1 MSTYVLPDGK
11 KIKIPTDPTERL
23 QLVTAVKNRYGIDL
37 DDTNVLTQAFE
48 AVKAI
53 PRGAANLALSA
64 PTGLAALVDI
74 GDDGSVLK
82 KLRET
87 KRYLDED
94 SILAGDPLYAD
105 MFSTKLG
112 EGVGSFVPFL
122 GAARVGQILA
132 KGSKAIPKPF
142 LGMDLASRSFQVPAA
157 LSVPVGMSEQAD
169 RIEMS
174 RQLGEDVGGVAE
186 TLATLTGGVIGISEL
201 LPITSFLKKVP
212 KAASRNPE
220 IKEKIIQAIK
230 YFGKGGLQEGTQE
243 VLASLAQDVTAAG
256 FYSDELP
263 IGESMFDEFAIGGI
277 IGGTANVVLKSMIG
291 KKRSVTDS
299 YLKDSEE
306 KFRNLSDKDI
316 EIRKKRYSDAQT
328 QGTLDVVQEQLNTV
342 TPDVPLPIDIGLSP
356 NIEISQDADGKFSLI
371 DMQENKKINTFEN
384 ETQAIVAKDKI
395 VNEYNNNLE
404 NNKIDND
411 LYNLGLINS
420 STGRVIG
427 KTVQNKNVTEVPLQ
441 VLMNYEKSISTAR
454 QKQADEQTKIEEK
467 LANNN
472 EEQSKIEKQI
482 ADNNKEIQIINA
494 EGQGFTMQ
502 SSTAQSTAVVPFRK
516 RKQNGKFRTIPEIQK
531 ENQRLIKKINKLDPL
546 ISKRANLD
554 KAESVLKKKGLP
566 LKETYTLEE
575 AKQALSPQDFNQ
587 LLTER
592 ADVVFRA
599 SDKKGEPSITAGKSK
614 PNTSNQYIKEVAAT
628 KNIELNFN
636 DPAVK
641 YAAKQW
647 TGIENIANTK
657 VEGARRLF
665 LARLHA
671 LPTFSKALPFPDFRT
686 RTHTAEETAE
696 FIAKARD
703 QLSTFD
709 LKSLQAM
716 NKDQQFLDDLVYS
729 GRAERVE
736 GTKNYRL
743 VNNADF
749 EIARRSEGFNETP
762 TEYRTRLE
770 AEAKLDPKVIDEM
783 VQEEEVKQAK
793 FLPPKE
799 IEQQQINYAEAIEE
813 GKTNKF
819 AKEARKILNKTGL
832 KETGI
837 VISNDILSPTG
848 LVEVD
853 GKFAFNPEITRQ
865 YNVEGEYDRNN
876 DVIFLSLNAVNPDG
890 NASDQEIQNAL
901 NKIIDHEMI
910 HALRAKDVITEKE
923 YKYLR
928 TEVKRRKVPV
938 SFDSTSKGETFYER
952 SKRINTQFEQAKY
965 NVNEFK
971 KEELYVEEAIAE
983 LYRAR
988 NIKPDVPPK
997 AETIFQK
1004 VIQFFKSMGQAFRN
1018 SGYQKASDVFA
1029 DIESGKVGS
1038 RTRGQVRTL
1047 RDIDQTLSGLGGY
1060 NPYQTA
1066 PAFSRTRTPTQSA
1079 ADQYNI
1085 TKLEENAL
1093 YTGKPL
1099 DVSATKDRLNKY
1111 TDEQLFEIG
1120 ADAQRGSI
1128 EGMFSNYDKAVG
1140 YLSTS
1145 MSIGDLYGASMGFG
1159 TNGNIMA
1166 IKPIARLAEKLR
1178 KPSVTDTYNHP
1189 PDIEIY
1195 KRKFSEMTAEQKA
1208 VASRYAEASKKL
1220 PTFNEVQW
1228 MARQFNIA
1236 LGELNLPL
1244 LTRVSDYFQDASL
1257 PNNIKNVIDKS
1268 TKIDPYY
1275 IEIPDIEYFD
1285 NIVKKLYKNS
1295 ASGNFLP
1302 DKNVPLFSV
1311 KNTAKRFDTGEN
1323 DRFGNPMFSYEY
1335 RGYQIQKVE
1344 IEQNNY
1350 PKPNTY
1356 YEAWNV
1362 TDSEGYTTDTENTLK
1377 EAKRRVNQYSDGY
1390 ESIDDVP
1397 LFSRSRNPNQERIDS
1412 LNQVLAG
1419 IQGQLR
1425 ESTSPKTVTR
1435 LRARERK
1442 LKDEIEMLEGLPD
1455 DDAPLFSR
1463 TGRKHGVDRAY
1474 TIESEGEIT
1483 GKPSVVKVMTD
1494 NNADEVIE
1502 NLQGLLDRHPSALD
1516 SEEAWLAFERDLVGD
1531 NETFIPP
1538 SNLIAL
1544 VNNLDSWKNLHTN
1557 KLNKKQLQNVDLG
1570 FRAVEEMRKIYADG
1584 TATPETTAKLM
1595 AWGMLSRKATASN
1608 QESAFIDA
1616 ANDPKLNEFIARAL
1630 EKEFTDVDVKEY
1642 LEWSGSVMPE
1652 GSFGKSVTNNLH
1664 DFGKLFLKKTS
1675 KKQANGISKLE
1686 AIHNLFAN
1694 QDLSSVEIRREYYK
1708 IVQNSGINNKV
1719 LSFNLLM
1726 SGRNDVVVLDRI
1738 QINNM
1743 WDAKNKYQKNIYGD
1757 VNNQLN
1763 NIHGLARYEIMEKAL
1778 LNKIDSL
1785 YEAIGRPQDSSVG
1798 RYHWESW
1805 VRSSNQE
1812 VEHPS
1817 VQGIYK
1823 EALEGMDS
1831 KPYADLGVPE
1841 GRYNFYNYGATYVR
1855 GADGNAY
1862 VNYPKSNGDMAKF
1875 SLEQYNEFINLV
1887 KKPSTGVVPKGFLVS
1902 KIKEGFPWYEIEGVN
1917 REKLDQIIESYAK
1930 RTTSTRKVLQ
1940 DNGENIQSDV
1950 TRRRESP
1957 ETRRRRE
1964 QLKEIT
1970 DEVAP
1975 QPTELDVPLFSRKNR
1990 DSSQGNTSEAIARR
2004 RAVES
2009 VVETVKR
2016 TPKGNIP
2023 HYNANASDVALEAA
2037 YNFNNDPTA
2046 PTPEIPKFSINTAVP
2061 DYLEKDMDRV
2071 GRSTTKKT
2079 QFESI
2084 MDVIQNPV
2092 ESIRYMFKEFRTNFI
2107 DKLSAVDKKLLEAQE
2122 PEWYLQQGRIN
2133 PKTKKAWTE
2142 QEAEEQ
2148 SRAFRLLDNNILT
2161 RSMAFLRLA
2170 DRSRGVFQGM
2180 LTMGF
2185 VTDRVVDKNAEDGTS
2200 ESIAVIEGLRLVD
2213 ENNKETGQVGGFI
2226 QFMSSLY
2233 QRTDFDMV
2241 SIFGYY
2247 GKIKRPEMID
2257 VKTGQAKASPITDAD
2272 RANAARI
2279 EKDFPEV
2286 VAAYNNYQNWNN
2298 KLIEFAKRKGI
2309 LTEEQAAEW
2318 IANSHYYPYYRDMA
2332 MSEEELESAGIVAP
2346 TISGGALPQN
2356 PLDIELK
2363 GSETPITV
2371 DPIEAISR
2379 NSLSILTA
2387 ALKNDGTVKLLKD
2400 LETMGLADNMGT
2412 TRNRKFDN
2420 DGNLI
2425 NDALYVHAYEN
2436 GEKYFYIVKDI
2447 EIFEAL
2453 SSVGGS
2459 STSTLTKWV
2468 GMPATL
2474 LRDTVTRD
2482 PGFIVVNILR
2492 DTLSAAVT
2500 SGAMYGKAMGGID
2513 EGYLP
2518 VIDSFK
2524 NMFGDISDLEK
2535 FGIVGGYDFSND
2547 EGSVKQFVERTMRRQ
2562 GLTKKGA
2569 MKPQDAFFK
2578 LWDGLGELT
2587 TKSDGATRKAVYDSV
2602 YKHMIKKGAT
2612 EGQAQ
2617 SEAAYQALEVIN
2629 FGRRG
2634 LSPIFKTITAGIPF
2648 LNARIQG
2655 LDVLYRSFVGGQYS
2669 AIDKIEGDETRADLK
2684 GRIIRGAILR
2694 GMTLALIT
2702 GLYYM
2707 MVSDTDEYKGARR
2720 EVRDDYWIIPTGTD
2734 FPIRIPIP
2742 FEVGAI
2748 FKVLPERLIDMAM
2761 GDDAFTKKAVGEA
2774 KTSLGR
2780 QLETSLNLPFTQ
2792 PAFGFQIL
2800 KPFMEVL
2807 FNRNSFTD
2815 SEIIPYY
2822 QQKLDPRAQSTAR
2835 TNELARLV
2843 GETFNISP
2851 MKIDY
2856 VMRGYAGTLGGYL
2869 LSMADTGTRMITG
2882 TPILPNNVELSRLPL
2897 MRRLT
2902 FDSKKA
2908 GGLQQQ
2914 FYELRGEV
2922 DSVVQTINKLNTD
2935 GRADEAVAYRSNM
2948 QGVLNVKGQI
2958 RSMERYLSAWRTR
2971 RNKLL
2976 QRDDISITVRSDM
2989 LRDMEIERDRRLAMI
3004 PELRK
3009 QANIPITSFGL

>member
-11 KIKIPTDPTERL
+11 KINIPSDPTERL

-37 DDTNVLTQAFE
+37 DDTSALTQAGEFF
-48 AVKAI
+48 KAI
-53 PRGAANLALSA
+53 PRGAVNLALSV
-64 PTGLAALVDI
+64 PTGLAALADI

-82 KLRET
+82 GLRET

-122 GAARVGQILA
+122 GAAKVGQILA

-142 LGMDLASRSFQVPAA
+142 LGMDLASPSFQVPAA

-243 VLASLAQDVTAAG
+243 ILASLAQDVTAAG

-328 QGTLDVVQEQLNTV
+328 QGTLDVVQEQLDTV

-502 SSTAQSTAVVPFRK
+502 SSTAQGTAVVPFRK

-546 ISKRANLD
+546 ISKRTNLD

-566 LKETYTLEE
+566 LKESYTLEE
-575 AKQALSPQDFNQ
+575 AKQVLSPQDFNQ

-770 AEAKLDPKVIDEM
+770 AEAKLDPEVIDEM

-853 GKFAFNPEITRQ
+853 GKFSFDPKETRQ

-923 YKYLR
+923 YNYLR
-928 TEVKRRKVPV
+928 KEVKRRKVPV
-938 SFDSTSKGETFYER
+938 SFDSTSKGETFYKR
-952 SKRINTQFEQAKY
+952 SKRINTQFEQKKY
-965 NVNEFK
+965 KANEFK

-988 NIKPDVPPK
+988 NIKPDIPPK

-1018 SGYQKASDVFA
+1018 SGYQKASDLFA

-1047 RDIDQTLSGLGGY
+1047 RDIDRTESGLGGY

-1066 PAFSRTRTPTQSA
+1066 PAFSIKTKPDERLYWTP
-1079 ADQYNI
+1079 
-1085 TKLEENAL
+1085 LETEAGSKGNL
-1093 YTGKPL
+1093 YGL
-1099 DVSATKDRLNKY
+1099 
-1111 TDEQLFEIG
+1111 
-1120 ADAQRGSI
+1120 
-1128 EGMFSNYDKAVG
+1128 G
-1140 YLSTS
+1140 YLNQAPKAIKEISDFKIVKDDYLEGNLNVGKILGVDVELFRDPGGFEGENYS
-1145 MSIGDLYGASMGFG
+1145 MIIIDSRYIGDESVGLYANNLEQAKQEAVDQIERLHDERVLTDITEKVLYEAGDGALVS
-1159 TNGNIMA
+1159 
-1166 IKPIARLAEKLR
+1166 EK
-1178 KPSVTDTYNHP
+1178 
-1189 PDIEIY
+1189 
-1195 KRKFSEMTAEQKA
+1195 QKDSA
-1208 VASRYAEASKKL
+1208 VRFL
-1220 PTFNEVQW
+1220 NMQVD
-1228 MARQFNIA
+1228 R
-1236 LGELNLPL
+1236 GE
-1244 LTRVSDYFQDASL
+1244 
-1257 PNNIKNVIDKS
+1257 
-1268 TKIDPYY
+1268 IDPKEFPA
-1275 IEIPDIEYFD
+1275 IF
-1285 NIVKKLYKNS
+1285 K
-1295 ASGNFLP
+1295 
-1302 DKNVPLFSV
+1302 
-1311 KNTAKRFDTGEN
+1311 
-1323 DRFGNPMFSYEY
+1323 
-1335 RGYQIQKVE
+1335 
-1344 IEQNNY
+1344 
-1350 PKPNTY
+1350 
-1356 YEAWNV
+1356 
-1362 TDSEGYTTDTENTLK
+1362 SE
-1377 EAKRRVNQYSDGY
+1377 
-1390 ESIDDVP
+1390 DDVP

-1442 LKDEIEMLEGLPD
+1442 LKDEIEMLEALPD
-1455 DDAPLFSR
+1455 DDVPAFSR

-1474 TIESEGEIT
+1474 TIESEGEVT
-1483 GKPSVVKVMTD
+1483 GKPSVVKVITE

-1502 NLQGLLDRHPSALD
+1502 NLQELLDRHPLALD
-1516 SEEAWLAFERDLVGD
+1516 SEEAWLAFERDLLGD

-1538 SNLIAL
+1538 SNLINL
-1544 VNNLDSWKNLHTN
+1544 VNNLDSWVKEHTT
-1557 KLNKKQLQNVDLG
+1557 KLNKKQLQNVSLG
-1570 FRAVEEMRKIYADG
+1570 FRGVEEMRKIYADG
-1584 TATPETTAKLM
+1584 TATPETTAKLI
-1595 AWGMLSRKATASN
+1595 AWGILSRGVSAVN

-1616 ANDPKLNEFIARAL
+1616 ANDPRFNEFIARAL
-1630 EKEFTDVDVKEY
+1630 EKEFTDVDVNEFFQWTKT
-1642 LEWSGSVMPE
+1642 VMPE
-1652 GSFGKSVTNNLH
+1652 GSFGKQATHNLNA
-1664 DFGKLFLKKTS
+1664 FGKQFLQKAS
-1675 KKQANGISKLE
+1675 KKQSNGISKLE

-1708 IVQNSGINNKV
+1708 IVQGSGMNNKV
-1719 LSFNLLM
+1719 LSFALLM

-1743 WDAKNKYQKNIYGD
+1743 WDGKSKYQKNIYDD
-1757 VNNQLN
+1757 VANQLN
-1763 NIHGLARYEIMEKAL
+1763 GIHGLARYEVMEKAL
-1778 LNKIDSL
+1778 LDKIDSL
-1785 YEAIGRPQDSSVG
+1785 YEAIGRPQDSSIG

-1805 VRSSNQE
+1805 VRNSNQE
-1812 VEHPS
+1812 VQHPS
-1817 VQGIYK
+1817 IQGIYK
-1823 EALEGMDS
+1823 EALEGIDS

-1841 GRYNFYNYGATYVR
+1841 GRYDRFHYGATYAR
-1855 GADGNAY
+1855 DANGNPY
-1862 VNYPKSNGDMAKF
+1862 MNYPKLNGDMAKF
-1875 SLEQYNEFINLV
+1875 GLEQYNNFINLV
-1887 KKPSTGVVPKGFLVS
+1887 KKPSTGVVPTGFKVTQ
-1902 KIKEGFPWYEIEGVN
+1902 IKEGFPWYESEGVN
-1917 REKLDQIIESYAK
+1917 RERLDQVIEAYAK
-1930 RTTSTRKVLQ
+1930 GTTSTTKVLQ

-2004 RAVES
+2004 RAVEN

-2016 TPKGNIP
+2016 TPRGDIP

-2046 PTPEIPKFSINTAVP
+2046 PTPEIPKFSVGTVP
-2061 DYLEKDMDRV
+2061 DYLKETADRV
-2071 GRSTTKKT
+2071 GISQPKKT

-2092 ESIRYMFKEFRTNFI
+2092 ESIRYMFKNVRSNII
-2107 DKLSAVDKKLLEAQE
+2107 DGLSAVDKILLDGQDK
-2122 PEWYLQQGRIN
+2122 EWYLSRGF
-2133 PKTKKAWTE
+2133 TE
-2142 QEAEEQ
+2142 QEAEEK
-2148 SRAFRLLDNNILT
+2148 SRAFRLADNNILT
-2161 RSMAFLRLA
+2161 RTIANLRLA
-2170 DRSRGVFQGM
+2170 DKTRGLFQHMITQGNI
-2180 LTMGF
+2180 
-2185 VTDRVVDKNAEDGTS
+2185 TDQVIDENS
-2200 ESIAVIEGLRLVD
+2200 ETGYSDSIAVVEDMELVD
-2213 ENNKETGQVGGFI
+2213 ENNKLTGKFGGLM
-2226 QFMSSLY
+2226 QFFAPLY
-2233 QRTDFDMV
+2233 QSNSGNDLV
-2241 SIFGYY
+2241 SIFGIYA
-2247 GKIKRPEMID
+2247 KIKRPEQKNE
-2257 VKTGQAKASPITDAD
+2257 KTGEIKKSPVIEKD
-2272 RANAARI
+2272 REQISQI

-2286 VAAYNNYQNWNN
+2286 VAAYNNYQKWNN
-2298 KLIEFAKRKGI
+2298 KIIEFAVKKGI
-2309 LTEEQAAEW
+2309 LNKEQADEW
-2318 IANSHYYPYYRDMA
+2318 KAHSSYYPYYRDMA
-2332 MSEEELESAGIVAP
+2332 MTEEALKNSKITAP
-2346 TISGGALPQN
+2346 TISGGALPSN

-2363 GSETPITV
+2363 GSEKPITV

-2379 NSLSILTA
+2379 NSLSIITA
-2387 ALKNDGTVKLLKD
+2387 ALKNNGAVMLMKD
-2400 LETMGLADNMGT
+2400 LESMGLAESMG
-2412 TRNRKFDN
+2412 RSVKKFDKQ
-2420 DGNLI
+2420 GNRVSTFNI
-2425 NDALYVHAYEN
+2425 VHAYEN
-2436 GEKYFYIVKDI
+2436 GEKFFYNLEDA
-2447 EIFEAL
+2447 EIHNAL
-2453 SSVGGS
+2453 SAVGGT
-2459 STSTLTKWV
+2459 STSNIAKWV
-2468 GMPATL
+2468 GIPSTL

-2492 DTLSAAVT
+2492 DTLSSAVT
-2500 SGAMYGKAMGGID
+2500 SGAAYGNSED
-2513 EGYLP
+2513 GYLP

-2524 NMFGDISDLEK
+2524 NMFGDMGELEK
-2535 FGIVGGYDFSND
+2535 FGIIGGYDFSND

-2562 GLTKKGA
+2562 GLTKNGA
-2569 MKPQDAFFK
+2569 MKPQDAFYK
-2578 LWDGLGELT
+2578 MWDGLGALT

-2602 YKHMIKKGAT
+2602 YKHMKKQGAT

-2634 LSPIFKTITAGIPF
+2634 LSTNFKVVTAAIPF

-2655 LDVLYRSFVGGQYS
+2655 LDVLYRSFSGKYS
-2669 AIDKIEGDETRADLK
+2669 AIDKLQGDETRQELK
-2684 GRIIRGAILR
+2684 GRILRGAILR
-2694 GMTLALIT
+2694 GATLSLIT

-2774 KTSLGR
+2774 KTSIGR
-2780 QLETSLNLPFTQ
+2780 QLGTSLGLPFTQ
-2792 PAFGFQIL
+2792 PAFGIQAV
-2800 KPFMEVL
+2800 KPLFEVWN
-2807 FNRNSFTD
+2807 NRNSFTD

-2822 QQKLDPRAQSTAR
+2822 QTKLDPRAQSTER
-2835 TNELARLV
+2835 TNELARVL
-2843 GETFNISP
+2843 GEAFNISP
-2851 MKIDY
+2851 TKIDY

-2897 MRRLT
+2897 IRRLT

-2922 DSVVQTINKLNTD
+2922 DKVVQTVNKLNND

-2948 QGVLNVKGQI
+2948 QGVLNVKGQV
-2958 RSMERYLSAWRTR
+2958 RSMERYLSAWRKR
-2971 RNKLL
+2971 RRRLL